1 MDPLTHALAS
11 FTLQRA
17 AFPRLSRTATISV
30 VLTGMIADADL
41 FSTYFGPSAYLA
53 FNGTYFH
60 SLPAALVFALL
71 ATLPLFFLKLKSPEN
86 PVSRITIFVAA
97 IAAALLHLALDVC
110 QTSGIQL
117 LWPFSPRRFAL
128 DWLPSLDLW
137 ILAILLAGILLP
149 LLAGLVT
156 EEIGARRKGPRGRIG
171 ATLALVALILYLGVR
186 LTLHGDAIAA
196 LESRAYRGEL
206 PHKVAAF
213 AESSSPFRWHG
224 IVETERALHD
234 VEVPVGPGA
243 DFDPSSA
250 ITTYKPEPSP
260 ALDAARN
267 SPLAR
272 RFLLVARFP
281 KATVEQT
288 PTGFLVTLRAFSYTR
303 DYGSPQVKPTGLF
316 TLSDEGRVQALIDTD
331 PSGKILSEELA
342 WVPSARSFWWH

>member
-11 FTLQRA
+11 LTLQRA
-17 AFPRLSRTATISV
+17 AFPRLSRAATISV
-30 VLTGMIADADL
+30 VLAGVIADVDL
-41 FSTYFGPSAYLA
+41 LSAYFSPSAYLS
-53 FNGTYFH
+53 FNRTYFH
-60 SLPAALVFALL
+60 SLSAALAFALL
-71 ATLPLFFLKLKSPEN
+71 ATLPFFFLKPKSPEN
-86 PVSRITIFVAA
+86 PISLATIF
-97 IAAALLHLALDVC
+97 AAALSAALFHLALDVC
-110 QTSGIQL
+110 QTSGVQL

-137 ILAILLAGILLP
+137 ILVILLTGILLP

-171 ATLALVALILYLGVR
+171 AFLTLVALVLYLGLR
-186 LTLHGDAIAA
+186 FTLHGDAIAA
-196 LESRAYRGEL
+196 LESRTYRGEL

-213 AESSSPFRWHG
+213 AESNSPFHWRG

-243 DFDPSSA
+243 DFDPGSA

-267 SPLAR
+267 SAVAR
-272 RFLLVARFP
+272 RFLQVARFP

-288 PTGFLVTLRAFSYTR
+288 PTGFHVILRAFPYTR
-303 DYGSPQVKPTGLF
+303 ESGSGLF
-316 TLSDEGRVQALIDTD
+316 TLSDEGRIQTLIDTD

-342 WVPSARSFWWH
+342 WVPSSRNFWWK

>member
-17 AFPRLSRTATISV
+17 AFPRLSRAATISV
-30 VLTGMIADADL
+30 VLAGIIADADL
-41 FSTYFGPSAYLA
+41 LSTYFGPSAYLA
-53 FNGTYFH
+53 FDRTYFH

-71 ATLPLFFLKLKSPEN
+71 GTLPFFFLKPKSAESQISPA
-86 PVSRITIFVAA
+86 IIFIAA
-97 IAAALLHLALDVC
+97 FAAALLHLALDVC
-110 QTSGIQL
+110 QASAVQL
-117 LWPFSPRRFAL
+117 LWPFSTRRFAL

-137 ILAILLAGILLP
+137 ILGILLAAILLP

-156 EEIGARRKGPRGRIG
+156 EEIGARRKGPRGRAG
-171 ATLALVALILYLGVR
+171 AILALVALFLYVSVR
-186 LTLHGDAIAA
+186 AALHSDAIAA
-196 LESRAYRGEL
+196 LESRTYRGEL

-213 AESSSPFRWHG
+213 AESSSPFLWHG

-260 ALDAARN
+260 FLDAARN
-267 SPLAR
+267 SAVAR
-272 RFLLVARFP
+272 RFLQVARFP
-281 KATVEQT
+281 KATIEQT
-288 PTGFLVTLRAFSYTR
+288 PTGYHVILRSFPYSRAS
-303 DYGSPQVKPTGLF
+303 SSGLF
-316 TLSDEGRVQALIDTD
+316 TLTDEGRVQALIDTD

-342 WVPSARSFWWH
+342 WVPSPRTFWWH